1 MGFAVVDEALDLLGP
16 VEGSSASSSAPQPP
30 IVEHAPAEHS
40 DAMQPAVEPSQHVD
54 VPGPFEAPVAPD
66 EPADSGDVVIGPDEV
81 VLDGTRIDSTSL
93 KVLRTACRSLGISR
107 HGSRAQLFKRLV
119 YYLKHQEML
128 AAHSVKHNLSKE
140 LQRPVN
146 QPGIPDQPTEQ
157 EVQEHNTT
165 HIPFKPWCELCIAHK
180 GRQDKHH
187 LESHSASTF
196 SVVSFDFGYA
206 DRGTDD
212 SLTVLFMHDRSTK
225 MMHAVPTPAKGGRS
239 LPYLTQE
246 LCRFISWL
254 GHQEVCLR
262 TDNEPSAVSLLES
275 CRKALKGLG
284 VHTTVELVVPGNKEG
299 NGAAEVTVQVI
310 RNQANLLVEQVER
323 SLGVTDKLLFTA
335 HHPLYAWAVIHASWL
350 HCRFAVSNGET
361 PYERC
366 TGKEYHGKICLFA
379 ETCMGYLKPSA
390 KGLPS
395 WQRGVWLG
403 KTQNNDAHIIS
414 CNGALF
420 ITRSVQRIPT
430 PWVPTEVPN
439 VEMSPW
445 DCAFATLG
453 SKLMVPKRVLKPS
466 PQPALALPPGSAQP
480 GASNL
485 SPFRDEEAEAV
496 MNIPPTPI
504 EVDEADKQ
512 ALPAHSAHMGASPGV
527 PMSAQAG
534 LEHTVGPM
542 MPPPPM
548 AATSGLA
555 IPTDVFDA
563 APVTP
568 ADGDEP
574 ASKKARICMVA
585 GVEYEHEDDHN
596 FTAFSHDELDSLE
609 EFEFGLSAGDDATDI
624 PTEDAMLQKLTF
636 PYTEHE
642 PQLSPEQVG
651 ELDTIAME
659 VETLRL
665 KRMCSSATRD
675 S

>member
-1 MGFAVVDEALDLLGP
+1 
-16 VEGSSASSSAPQPP
+16 
-30 IVEHAPAEHS
+30 
-40 DAMQPAVEPSQHVD
+40 
-54 VPGPFEAPVAPD
+54 
-66 EPADSGDVVIGPDEV
+66 
-81 VLDGTRIDSTSL
+81 
-93 KVLRTACRSLGISR
+93 
-107 HGSRAQLFKRLV
+107 
-119 YYLKHQEML
+119 
-128 AAHSVKHNLSKE
+128 
-140 LQRPVN
+140 
-146 QPGIPDQPTEQ
+146 
-157 EVQEHNTT
+157 
-165 HIPFKPWCELCIAHK
+165 
-180 GRQDKHH
+180 
-187 LESHSASTF
+187 
-196 SVVSFDFGYA
+196 
-206 DRGTDD
+206 
-212 SLTVLFMHDRSTK
+212 
-225 MMHAVPTPAKGGRS
+225 
-239 LPYLTQE
+239 
-246 LCRFISWL
+246 
-254 GHQEVCLR
+254 
-262 TDNEPSAVSLLES
+262 
-275 CRKALKGLG
+275 
-284 VHTTVELVVPGNKEG
+284 
-299 NGAAEVTVQVI
+299 
-310 RNQANLLVEQVER
+310 
-323 SLGVTDKLLFTA
+323 
-335 HHPLYAWAVIHASWL
+335 
-350 HCRFAVSNGET
+350 
-361 PYERC
+361 
-366 TGKEYHGKICLFA
+366 
-379 ETCMGYLKPSA
+379 
-390 KGLPS
+390 
-395 WQRGVWLG
+395 
-403 KTQNNDAHIIS
+403 
-414 CNGALF
+414 
-420 ITRSVQRIPT
+420 
-430 PWVPTEVPN
+430 
-439 VEMSPW
+439 
-445 DCAFATLG
+445 
-453 SKLMVPKRVLKPS
+453 MVPKRVLKPS

-568 ADGDEP
+568 ADGNEP

-651 ELDTIAME
+651 ELNAIAME